1 MTRLNDQLAQTG
13 YSAEELYC
21 HKADQERIE
30 KLRKRQ
36 HLKLV
41 HSVHETEKEIQERQ
55 ASMKLTEDS
64 GGGHYKKVA

>member
-1 MTRLNDQLAQTG
+1 MNRFNDQLALAG

-30 KLRKRQ
+30 KLRQRQ

-41 HSVHETEKEIQERQ
+41 HSVNVTEKEIQERE
-55 ASMKLTEDS
+55 ASKKFAEDS
-64 GGGHYKKVA
+64 GGGQFKKVA